1 MREEKL
7 RVSGFYR
14 PGWSAAPSLE
24 RPSPLLLLVGSW
36 LAEAGFAPGD
46 EVRVTG
52 RDGRLQVVRRELD
65 DSTTAW
71 DGR

>member
-7 RVSGFYR
+7 RVSSFYR
-14 PGWSAAPSLE
+14 PGGSIAPSLA
-24 RPSPLLLLVGSW
+24 RPAPLLLLMGSW

-46 EVRVTG
+46 EVRVSG
-52 RDGRLQVVRRELD
+52 RDGRLQMVRRELD
-65 DSTTAW
+65 DEPSFW